1 MTFLTL
7 DIVSLSL
14 FTFKLKISQS
24 YLKWYK
30 SCREWVELK
39 MYCNRKSVKRTF
51 ICVIINPII
60 NRHS

>member
-14 FTFKLKISQS
+14 FTFKWKISQS
-24 YLKWYK
+24 QLKWYK
-30 SCREWVELK
+30 SCREGVELK

-51 ICVIINPII
+51 ICDL
-60 NRHS
+60 